1 METILGIFSMEFWW
15 IAPILVALTTG
26 LSGVINQGLKIEN
39 FTIQADP
46 EDQYDLLFSKRAV
59 NQTANNMQI
68 GDNYYKGIPIEFK
81 HALSSIRFTFAK
93 EACVTDEVT
102 LNKLELK
109 NVINKGTFNE
119 NITNETSYASSPK
132 WTVSTVVT
140 DKANYIPFSGTAT
153 SVTPLLLLPQ
163 DLANDLL
170 LDVTYTVKDSQN
182 KTSQY
187 TKTIQLNK
195 YPLGTSPVTKWL
207 MGTRYTYNIIYGPAS
222 QQQDIIMFSPS
233 TEGWTNA
240 DEIEIV
246 L

>member
-1 METILGIFSMEFWW
+1 M
-15 IAPILVALTTG
+15 
-26 LSGVINQGLKIEN
+26 
-39 FTIQADP
+39 D
-46 EDQYDLLFSKRAV
+46 
-59 NQTANNMQI
+59 
-68 GDNYYKGIPIEFK
+68 
-81 HALSSIRFTFAK
+81 H
-93 EACVTDEVT
+93 
-102 LNKLELK
+102 
-109 NVINKGTFNE
+109 
-119 NITNETSYASSPK
+119 
-132 WTVSTVVT
+132 
-140 DKANYIPFSGTAT
+140 KANYIPFSGTAT